1 MNGFDYDNARRYITT
16 GLDIDPSNKQLL
28 ELRTEVNK
36 RLDQRVLRSIKNLF
50 D

>member
-1 MNGFDYDNARRYITT
+1 MNSFGYDNARRFVAA
-16 GLDIDPSNKQLL
+16 GLDIDPDHRHLL
-28 ELRTEVNK
+28 ELKAEVNK